1 MTAKQDTPV
10 KKAAGFYVG
19 IAAVVLCL
27 AAAIMYGIN
36 FKSMEYKEP
45 IYDSTVWILLS
56 VTAVIAAAMLMVRKL
71 DGFAPVALCI
81 GSGISFLMYVHL
93 IIWPV
98 ADTIYGIEPFPH
110 IQEVIICA
118 VLLLLSFIV
127 SEVSLYMRKTKVIET
142 KAETKTA

>member
-19 IAAVVLCL
+19 FAAVVLCI
-27 AAAIMYGIN
+27 ATAILYGTK
-36 FKSMEYKEP
+36 FSKMEYKEP
-45 IYDSTVWILLS
+45 IFDSTVCILLC
-56 VTAVIAAAMLMVRKL
+56 VAAVIAAILLLVPKL
-71 DGFAPVALCI
+71 AGFAPVVLCV

-110 IQEVIICA
+110 INEVIICA
-118 VLLLLSFIV
+118 VLLVLSFV
-127 SEVSLYMRKTKVIET
+127 FSEVSLYMKKI
-142 KAETKTA
+142 KAAEAKTA